1 MAENSG
7 LLHAAEQQEEK
18 KKGDNQK
25 GGDQNRYRPF
35 TTSSNWGSEKIIT
48 Y

>member
-1 MAENSG
+1 MPEKRG
-7 LLHAAEQQEEK
+7 LLPAAERQEEK

-35 TTSSNWGSEKIIT
+35 TTSSK
-48 Y
+48 

>member
-1 MAENSG
+1 MGKNGKRLMSVTCRCTAG
-7 LLHAAEQQEEK
+7 RKK

-35 TTSSNWGSEKIIT
+35 TTSIT
-48 Y
+48 